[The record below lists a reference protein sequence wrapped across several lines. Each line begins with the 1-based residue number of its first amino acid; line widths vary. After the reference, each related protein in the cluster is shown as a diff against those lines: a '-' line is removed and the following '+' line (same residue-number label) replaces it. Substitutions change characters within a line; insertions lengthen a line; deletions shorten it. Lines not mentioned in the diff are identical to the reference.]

1 MYENVLNNQLTSY
14 RAYEK
19 DNPLQQHKAHDLEE
33 FLVKKAIEL
42 EGTCSGEHG
51 IGLNKKVHFM
61 ITSTRQ
67 LNL

>member
-1 MYENVLNNQLTSY
+1 MYESALDNQLTSP

-19 DNPLQQHKAHDLEE
+19 DNPLQEYKAHDLEE

-51 IGLNKKVHFM
+51 IGLNKKVLVHD
-61 ITSTRQ
+61 
-67 LNL
+67 